1 MRHPFS
7 NTSKN
12 SIKNDNLDDT
22 FDKNVDKNIDKN
34 IDNIVRKL
42 HRQHAKDRESDRT
55 QTGSFPIVKR
65 KNKPSLQGHIT
76 RTRILTGLLV
86 MLLCAL
92 LGFAY
97 MIQVN
102 RSTLVYQTMS
112 EDELTRLITET
123 NSQIQNLE
131 QRK

>member
-1 MRHPFS
+1 
-7 NTSKN
+7 
-12 SIKNDNLDDT
+12 
-22 FDKNVDKNIDKN
+22 
-34 IDNIVRKL
+34 
-42 HRQHAKDRESDRT
+42 
-55 QTGSFPIVKR
+55 
-65 KNKPSLQGHIT
+65 
-76 RTRILTGLLV
+76 

-131 QRK
+131 QRKFELTSQLNSLKASVNKQEEAARLLSRILRRVV